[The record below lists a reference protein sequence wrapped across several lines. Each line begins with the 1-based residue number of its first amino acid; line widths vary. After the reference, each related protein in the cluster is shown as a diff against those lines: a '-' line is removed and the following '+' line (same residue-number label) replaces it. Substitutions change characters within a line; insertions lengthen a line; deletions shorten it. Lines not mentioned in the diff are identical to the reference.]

1 MKKGPLLHDSQMP
14 LVAQTSKALKSKVLN
29 MTNSYRRSFVFFVTR
44 SSKLMSRKRFGLESC
59 FLCLQELTGAPLISY
74 VPKNR
79 RIKKKMR

>member
-1 MKKGPLLHDSQMP
+1 MMP
-14 LVAQTSKALKSKVLN
+14 LIAKNSKILKSKILN
-29 MTNSYRRSFVFFVTR
+29 MTNSLDAVFFLLQDLL
-44 SSKLMSRKRFGLESC
+44 SLMSRNGLVWKVI